1 MVFITLA
8 WLQSSILGHVNF
20 KLPPKM
26 VPPMCKLRIMNIMSS
41 TISKK
46 LNQQVSKKSHKHM
59 YNDKH
64 MRWLKSFNQSFFQ
77 NFEHNFRL
85 FIKKFEILINNLFEL
100 GLVTR
105 VIPFLHKVL
114 LQWWGNLDPCFQLI

>member
-1 MVFITLA
+1 MVFITVA

-46 LNQQVSKKSHKHM
+46 LKFQKNPINIYTMTSICDDSKVSTKVFSRTLNTIIDYSSK
-59 YNDKH
+59 N
-64 MRWLKSFNQSFFQ
+64 LKF
-77 NFEHNFRL
+77 
-85 FIKKFEILINNLFEL
+85 
-100 GLVTR
+100 
-105 VIPFLHKVL
+105 
-114 LQWWGNLDPCFQLI
+114 